1 MKSGKPGTGLHC
13 VIVLSQ
19 YYKTAMLHAMFQSIV
34 VIDRPCKLN
43 IMHRIVSFLALTFI
57 TIRPSSNL
65 KLNLCVGLTNLK
77 NLTHLT
83 SFWCPLV
90 LLPSAPM
97 Q

>member
-43 IMHRIVSFLALTFI
+43 ITYRILSFLAATFI
-57 TIRPSSNL
+57 TVRPSSNSIP
-65 KLNLCVGLTNLK
+65 NSCVGLTNLK
-77 NLTHLT
+77 NLLVSLT
-83 SFWCPLV
+83 NNNNNNF
-90 LLPSAPM
+90 
-97 Q
+97 